1 MSSESNLPD
10 ISFDAANVYQEE
22 LFTDRTAGAI
32 RRLTPVTP
40 DGLRD
45 LSRPVLFSGQT
56 QLMTPGGVLPLGFEM
71 EVETLAD
78 TIAQFPAAVRQAL
91 ENAIEEAREMRR
103 EQQSRIVVPE
113 AGAGLGSR
121 IQL

>member
-40 DGLRD
+40 EGLRD
-45 LSRPVLFSGQT
+45 PSRPVLFSGQT

-78 TIAQFPAAVRQAL
+78 ARAQFPAAVRQAL
-91 ENAIEEAREMRR
+91 ENAIEDAREMRR